1 MIKREPQKNKKQKNP
16 THMNIL
22 YSDEFL
28 IGYEKKIKTGWT

>member
-1 MIKREPQKNKKQKNP
+1 MIRREPQTKQKNP